1 MYFFFR
7 NSGGFTSITRRS
19 GGSFFVCFSAY
30 LSSGGVKKN
39 KKKEKKSQRHQGEH
53 ETGHLTNLFFRLA
66 GWMYTNASLDTAE
79 TLESRLTASSL
90 VHTNTHTFFQQ
101 NKRIKNMNIVQKPHH
116 PLLLLLLLLLLNCF
130 PLETLS

>member
-30 LSSGGVKKN
+30 LSSGGVKK

-53 ETGHLTNLFFRLA
+53 ETGHLMNLFFRLA

-116 PLLLLLLLLLLNCF
+116 PLLLLLLFLLNCF

>member
-30 LSSGGVKKN
+30 LSSGGVKK

-79 TLESRLTASSL
+79 TLESRLTARSL

-116 PLLLLLLLLLLNCF
+116 PLLLLLLFLLNCF

>member
-30 LSSGGVKKN
+30 LSSGGVKK

-116 PLLLLLLLLLLNCF
+116 PLLLLLLFLLNCF

>member
-30 LSSGGVKKN
+30 LSSGGVKK

-79 TLESRLTASSL
+79 TLESRLTARSL

-116 PLLLLLLLLLLNCF
+116 PLLLLLLLLLNCF

>member
-7 NSGGFTSITRRS
+7 NSGGFTSITRCS
-19 GGSFFVCFSAY
+19 GGRFFVCFSAY
-30 LSSGGVKKN
+30 LSSGGVKK

>member
-19 GGSFFVCFSAY
+19 GGRFFVCFSAY
-30 LSSGGVKKN
+30 LSSGGVKK

-79 TLESRLTASSL
+79 TLESRLTGRSL

-116 PLLLLLLLLLLNCF
+116 PLLLLLLLLLNCF